1 MKSNSWSAMMAIRQ
15 SVQRYQRLQQEC
27 IVDRGAEFG
36 SVYFETLLTSYFVLK
51 RIGEKPGSSLA
62 L

>member
-1 MKSNSWSAMMAIRQ
+1 MMAIRQ

-36 SVYFETLLTSYFVLK
+36 SVYFETLLTRYFSYKELEKSQVL
-51 RIGEKPGSSLA
+51 R
-62 L
+62 

>member
-1 MKSNSWSAMMAIRQ
+1 MMAIRQ

-36 SVYFETLLTSYFVLK
+36 SVYFETLLTRYFVLK